1 MDYLHQ
7 KRQIKTIDWQ
17 REGES
22 KNIIVSRQSIQFN
35 LSTTAT
41 LETGEGAHCKEEA
54 VVGRSEI

>member
-7 KRQIKTIDWQ
+7 KRQIKTSDWQ

-41 LETGEGAHCKEEA
+41 LWIEESGDCKEVA